1 MMKVA
6 NRLKAPAPVNAAQR
20 LHRTPD
26 GRSSRALTEPAC
38 PGNQTLL
45 RQLSHS
51 APMVRRDPPADA
63 KKTAPPAP
71 ASPAPGPAP
80 SPTPDAAKTDEVKLT
95 IPWDEILKGNTTLM
109 QVLMPGLQP
118 PAPAAGG
125 AAPAPGAGG
134 AAPAPG
140 AGGAAPAPGAGGATP
155 APKGPVKVDPA
166 PPPVAPI
173 PAPAGPTPDAPSRLA
188 LKDFG
193 NLSLGLRL
201 GFPDLKTDPDPNAP
215 PSALQQAIQT
225 GEIINYDMTGKL
237 PTAYQI
243 DKGKLVG
250 ACWGLFSKYVA
261 PDFAAKIAKGMSG
274 KSAGGG
280 ISYELDGVLL
290 PDFSGGGVSFTL
302 KFGGSSKKPAPASP
316 APGPVQPK
324 LKVGSTTDPLEA
336 EADRAADQV
345 MRTPDSAA
353 AGTLQRKCAA
363 CADEDKVHT
372 KNNGQAEAE
381 GNAPPIVSQAL
392 SSPGQTLDAK
402 TRSFFEQRFDADFS
416 QVRLH
421 SDALAAQSADAV
433 HARAYATGNHIVLG
447 AGESASPSRLLAHEL
462 AHVVQQQGPGAANAR
477 RQPPAPRPV
486 GHEGNQAALRR
497 LSLTSPHIQR
507 QLAIGAVSDPL
518 EAGAGRS
525 ARRVM
530 RTPDSAVGSPG
541 SSRPPNSPPA
551 KAGSESKTRPHAGE
565 SGVST
570 ARDGLHSVYEVL
582 DQPGRPLDP
591 STRAFFEPR
600 FGQDLSHV
608 RIHND
613 RKAAESAR
621 AVDALAFTS
630 GHNIVFG
637 PESYRPDRADG
648 RFILAHELAHTMQP
662 GRQNIIRRI
671 IRSST
676 NAPLDSYLN
685 GKQISGFTSAGG
697 AYSKTRGTKATFAEQ
712 EVLLDMLASG
722 RLFEIIGD
730 SSPDAEKSLSDHVTA
745 RLGIVTF
752 ASQKGYKFAS
762 VRGFKMNPKYW
773 WVDPSTKKY
782 GPKDGVDKQEAWDDL
797 IKSPNEYAIG
807 CFAATDI
814 TQAGGA
820 KTGSFRN
827 QPTSDES
834 DWIPGDAGYVA
845 NPKHP
850 DDWDPGTLGE
860 NIIYVGSGQFW
871 GHLSDDLTYKTLD
884 EWKKKVATWNQA
896 SVVLSKRDGPM
907 TGLL

>member
-1 MMKVA
+1 MVKAA
-6 NRLKAPAPVNAAQR
+6 NHLRAPAPVNAAQR
-20 LHRTPD
+20 LRRTPD
-26 GRSSRALTEPAC
+26 GRLSRALAEPAH

-51 APMVRRDPPADA
+51 AQVVRRDPPADA

-125 AAPAPGAGG
+125 VAPAPGAGG

-140 AGGAAPAPGAGGATP
+140 AGGASP
-155 APKGPVKVDPA
+155 APKGPVATDPA
-166 PPPVAPI
+166 PPPVAPL

-302 KFGGSSKKPAPASP
+302 KFGGSSKKRAP

-353 AGTLQRKCAA
+353 GTLQRKCAA
-363 CADEDKVHT
+363 CADEDTKVHT
-372 KNNGQAEAE
+372 KNNGHAEAE

-392 SSPGQTLDAK
+392 GSPGQALDAK

-421 SDALAAQSADAV
+421 SDSLAAQSADAV

-462 AHVVQQQGPGAANAR
+462 AHVVQQQGTGAANAR
-477 RQPPAPRPV
+477 RQSPAPQPV
-486 GHEGNQAALRR
+486 AHEGNQAALRR
-497 LSLTSPHIQR
+497 LSRSPSRIQP

-518 EAGAGRS
+518 NADGS

-530 RTPDSAVGSPG
+530 RTHDSALESPG
-541 SSRPPNSPPA
+541 SGRPQNSPRA
-551 KAGSESKTRPHAGE
+551 RGGSESGIGPEARD
-565 SGVST
+565 SGIST
-570 ARDGLHSVYEVL
+570 ARGGLHSVYEVL
-582 DQPGRPLDP
+582 DQPGRPLDR

-630 GHNIVFG
+630 GNNIVFG
-637 PESYRPDRADG
+637 SGSYRPDRADG

-662 GRQNIIRRI
+662 GRQHTIRRI
-671 IRSST
+671 IRSSP

-685 GKQISGFTSAGG
+685 GRHISGFTSAGG
-697 AYSKTRGTKATFAEQ
+697 AYSITRGTKATFAEQ

-722 RLFEIIGD
+722 RLFELIGD
-730 SSPDAEKSLSDHVTA
+730 SGPDAEKSLTDQVRA

-752 ASQKGYKFAS
+752 ASQKAYKFAS
-762 VRGFKMNPKYW
+762 VDGFKMNPKYW
-773 WVDPSTKKY
+773 WVDQSTMKY
-782 GPKDGVDKQEAWDDL
+782 GPKPGVDKQEAWDDL

-827 QPTSDES
+827 QPTSDEA
-834 DWIPGDAGYVA
+834 DWVPGDAGYVA

-850 DDWDPGTLGE
+850 TGWDPGTLGE

-871 GHLSDDLTYKTLD
+871 GHLSDDLTYRTLD
-884 EWKKKVATWNQA
+884 EWKTKVATWNKS

-907 TGLL
+907 TGLQ